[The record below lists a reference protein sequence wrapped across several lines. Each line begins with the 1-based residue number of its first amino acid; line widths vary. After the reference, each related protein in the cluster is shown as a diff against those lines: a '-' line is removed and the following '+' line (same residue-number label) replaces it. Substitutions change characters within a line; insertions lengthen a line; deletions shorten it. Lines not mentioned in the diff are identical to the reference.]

1 MSWGQF
7 CFAGNRLAP
16 SPGPVK
22 HGQGRTK
29 GDAKPKPIH
38 RPQKLGVGD
47 AWHKSGSL
55 WGYSFKE
62 LQSPPESWGSEAHTG
77 LGLTAGEETVTL
89 HCSNYCI

>member
-1 MSWGQF
+1 MFRIILYKFPENVVFPFFPELVPLVNVYTFVDNWG
-7 CFAGNRLAP
+7 G
-16 SPGPVK
+16 
-22 HGQGRTK
+22 
-29 GDAKPKPIH
+29 
-38 RPQKLGVGD
+38 LGVGD

-55 WGYSFKE
+55 WGHSFKE